1 MTSIFDANM
10 TNNKDKSISDKITE
24 DTKEKSNNLNINEG
38 KKL

>member
-10 TNNKDKSISDKITE
+10 TNNKDKSINDKITE